1 MKSPS
6 FPAPTLPSAPVS
18 AAIKRIASQWAPP
31 GAFAHH
37 PPAEPGA
44 KLTPRMERPGKPH
57 GPRNEGG
64 A

>member
-31 GAFAHH
+31 GAFALASPMVHAMREAPDNGRDRDQVLH
-37 PPAEPGA
+37 AGA
-44 KLTPRMERPGKPH
+44 I
-57 GPRNEGG
+57 
-64 A
+64 